1 MNLSEIKEKMKHY
14 VPEPPKKPREAA
26 VLCLL
31 RERDGVAEVLLEV
44 RSRRLSHQP
53 GEICFPG
60 GGMEEGES
68 PLECALRETEEEL
81 GLSRRD
87 IHIICPLDP
96 IVHSSGQRV
105 HPFLGYVRESA
116 PIRFQADE
124 VEEVFTVPLDWFRDT
139 PPTLDRYT
147 MAPDLDHSPQ
157 QLMSFLPH
165 YRRERPTVIWTWEN
179 KVIWGLTAKILLR
192 LTELLRSPAVS
203 TP

>member
-14 VPEPPKKPREAA
+14 VPEPPKKPKEAA

-31 RERDGVAEVLLEV
+31 TEQDGQAQVVLEV

-60 GGMEEGES
+60 GGIEEGES
-68 PLECALRETEEEL
+68 PLDCALRETEEEL

-87 IHIICPLDP
+87 IHVICPLDP

-105 HPFLGYVRESA
+105 HPFLGYAEKVDFRL
-116 PIRFQADE
+116 FQEEE
-124 VEEVFTVPLDWFRDT
+124 VAEVFTVPLDWFRDT
-139 PPTLDRYT
+139 PPILDRYT
-147 MAPDLDHSPQ
+147 MTPDLDHSPQ
-157 QLMSFLPH
+157 PLRDFLPH
-165 YRRERPTVIWTWEN
+165 YHRERPTVIWTWEN

-192 LTELLRSPAVS
+192 LTELLRSRPSS